1 MTRTVIVSG
10 SMPCEHD
17 GALGSRANGAGR
29 QARSTPAY
37 RYEQTARFITD
48 LVDGGTLIPGAR
60 VPSLRQITKQRGVSL
75 STALQAYRALEDRGI
90 LQAKPQSG
98 FYVAKGAPILL
109 ETPTISRPPGR
120 ATTVAVSGVVPKL
133 LEYAADPDLV
143 PLGCAIP
150 DAELL
155 AAGRLDRFLA
165 RAARVKGVDY
175 NTYTVPKGDPRLRR
189 EIARRALR
197 WGQALSPEDIAI
209 TCGCTEAL
217 VLALKVVS
225 RPGDTIAIESPT
237 YFGFLQ
243 VLEALD
249 LKALELPTDANSG
262 VDLTAL
268 RRALE
273 ATSVKA
279 CLLSS
284 SFNNPL
290 GCTMSDARKRA
301 VLALLAQHRIPLI
314 EDDIYGDI
322 YFGDERPKP
331 FMALDPHGN
340 TIYCSSFSK
349 TIAPG
354 YRIGWIVTG
363 RHMPEV
369 LESKLAFTL
378 CGPALPQAA
387 LAEFLASGGYDS
399 HLRRVRRT
407 FRDNIDRMIRT
418 IDRAFP
424 GGTRVSRPDG
434 GFVLWLQLPKPLASR
449 ELFEAA
455 LKKGVCF
462 VPGDVFS
469 ATHRYANC
477 LRVSCGSAWHP
488 RIEKGLETLGE
499 LASALLARQQRSG
512 SPPRRGHRAD
522 YLSARHEGDSGGIAA
537 PEGGRSR
544 RRR

>member
-1 MTRTVIVSG
+1 MIGRG
-10 SMPCEHD
+10 R
-17 GALGSRANGAGR
+17 RARLA
-29 QARSTPAY
+29 PAY
-37 RYEQTARFITD
+37 RYEETARFITD
-48 LVDGGTLIPGAR
+48 LVNNGALSPGAR

-90 LQAKPQSG
+90 LQARPQSG
-98 FYVAKGAPILL
+98 FYVAKGGPILL

-120 ATTVAVSGVVPKL
+120 ATTVAVSGVVPQL
-133 LEYAADPDLV
+133 TEYAADPDLV

-165 RAARVKGVDY
+165 RAARMKGVDY

-217 VLALKVVS
+217 VLALKAVS
-225 RPGDTIAIESPT
+225 RPGDTIAVESPT

-243 VLEALD
+243 ALEGLD
-249 LKALELPTDANSG
+249 LRALELPTDANSG

-268 RRALE
+268 RRALV
-273 ATSVKA
+273 AAPVKA
-279 CLLSS
+279 CLFSS

-290 GCTMSDARKRA
+290 GCTMSDERKKA
-301 VLALLAQHRIPLI
+301 VLELLAKHRIPLI

-322 YFGDERPKP
+322 YFGEARPKP
-331 FMALDPHGN
+331 FMALDPLGS

-354 YRIGWIVTG
+354 YRIGWIATG
-363 RHMPEV
+363 RHMPKV
-369 LESKLAFTL
+369 LATKFALTL

-387 LAEFLASGGYDS
+387 MAEFLASGGYDS

-418 IDRAFP
+418 IDRTFP
-424 GGTRVSRPDG
+424 RGTRVSRPEG
-434 GFVLWLQLPKPLASR
+434 GFVLWVQLPKPLASR

-455 LKKGVCF
+455 LKRGVCF

-469 ATHRYANC
+469 ASQRYANC
-477 LRVSCGSAWHP
+477 LRVSCGSAWDA

-499 LASALLARQQRSG
+499 LARALLTRVE
-512 SPPRRGHRAD
+512 PRRAHRRSPGRPRIPGPRTRSPRRRGRQGRPP
-522 YLSARHEGDSGGIAA
+522 SAR
-537 PEGGRSR
+537 
-544 RRR
+544 